1 MADLFRTQSKGQYD
15 TDFSFLNY
23 GSTFPSEEIQGR
35 NVVYRYRHKQYTGEY
50 AKNKLLRVRI
60 NDLEQEIPYKVISVN
75 YFKLLTN
82 KMTDLVFNNE
92 ITIKT
97 GDIERD
103 KRINALIEN
112 TNWRDTIRKAFK
124 LCTEY
129 GDACIKTYKN
139 GASAFSPLN
148 AFKVVDESDISRC
161 KAIVLYE
168 PIYTKINNISRLSYM
183 RFEIHLKGRIY
194 ECAREYIGVSTS
206 GSIGANVSIK
216 YRGRVIPAEGI
227 WYETGVDD
235 SELVQWISVNED
247 ADGVYGESIYTDIQ
261 DIIYAI
267 EQRLSVNQ
275 HVLDNSMN
283 PFITL
288 GASAIKTWTDADGN
302 EHRGVTL
309 IDGKF
314 MPMFGSEEGEPRAI
328 ELNYN
333 LNPSMEFMGLLQS
346 FLYEL
351 SEMGK
356 TYLSGEYS
364 GNISEE
370 TLSNTI
376 KSAIDKGN
384 RLITEMYKAFR
395 DSLYCLCNLNGI
407 AINKEDITIIFNI
420 GRTDDDMKVAEVCK
434 VLTEC
439 GILSKATTREK
450 YFGYNKEQS
459 DNEEKQIEIERL
471 NSSKQI
477 VDNSVEDDVSVET
490 IENNNNNEKQEDKQD
505 DVA

>member
-1 MADLFRTQSKGQYD
+1 MADLFRTQSRGQYD

-35 NVVYRYRHKQYTGEY
+35 NTVYKYRHKQYTGEY

-75 YFKLLTN
+75 YFKLITN

-97 GDIERD
+97 GDIARD
-103 KRINALIEN
+103 KKINALIEN

-129 GDACIKTYKN
+129 GDACIKTYKG
-139 GASAFSPLN
+139 GASAFTPLN

-168 PIYTKINNISRLSYM
+168 PIYTKINNVSRLSYM
-183 RFEIHLKGRIY
+183 RFEIHFKGRIY
-194 ECAREYIGVSTS
+194 ECAREYIGSITT

-216 YRGRVIPAEGI
+216 YRGREIPAEGI
-227 WYETGVDD
+227 WYDTGLD
-235 SELVQWISVNED
+235 SELVQWLSINED

-261 DIIYAI
+261 DLIYAI

-288 GASAIKTWTDADGN
+288 GASAIKTWTDIEGN

-314 MPMFGSEEGEPRAI
+314 MPMFSSEEGQPRAI

-333 LNPSMEFMGLLQS
+333 LSPSMEFLGLLQS
-346 FLYEL
+346 LLYEL

-370 TLSNTI
+370 TLNNTI

-384 RLITEMYKAFR
+384 RLITEVYRAFR

-407 AINKEDITIIFNI
+407 AVSRDEITILFNV

-434 VLTEC
+434 LLTEC

-459 DNEEKQIEIERL
+459 DNEEKQIELERL
-471 NSSKQI
+471 NS
-477 VDNSVEDDVSVET
+477 NRAEDISAGAVET
-490 IENNNNNEKQEDKQD
+490 LENNVEKEDKQN